1 MIIHLDLDSG
11 GIHIKKN
18 NDIKDTG
25 FLKKKNGVDQGYKT

>member
-25 FLKKKNGVDQGYKT
+25 FLKKNGVDLGYKT